1 MDDLRRFF
9 ETGGG
14 FFDPRRDITPLQL
27 HGLGLFLASAVTL
40 GCLSFGLDP
49 RTAFIG
55 LIGLV
60 ALVVLTTAL
69 STKGDRG

>member
-14 FFDPRRDITPLQL
+14 FFDPQRDITPRQL

-49 RTAFIG
+49 STAFIG
-55 LIGLV
+55 LISLV
-60 ALVVLTTAL
+60 AFVVLTTAL
-69 STKGDRG
+69 STKADRR